1 MKPKADF
8 SKAQAAFARTMR
20 EYQRL
25 SSKEAADALNKKAKD
40 VLLGNSK
47 AGVTGV
53 IKRTPKADKA
63 AIESQLRGPGRDG
76 GQLVFRLFNHKGMTR
91 MMADDQ
97 AKRFIRARQAAVAY
111 IKAGWYKAAQ
121 AFGGRGGKVR
131 AGGLAEQGRGTKASP
146 GNLTAIL
153 ENKTVGAEK
162 VSGPALARAMDEVRK
177 DMLVY
182 IARKLRQG
190 WGKGRR

>member
-8 SKAQAAFARTMR
+8 SKAAADFAKTMR

-25 SSKEAADALNKKAKD
+25 SKREAADALNKKAKD
-40 VLLGNSK
+40 VAIRTIS
-47 AGVTGV
+47 
-53 IKRTPKADKA
+53 RTPKADKG
-63 AIESQLRGPGRDG
+63 AIEASLRGPGRG
-76 GQLVFRLFNHKGMTR
+76 GGTLVYRLFQHKGMTR

-97 AKRFIRARQAAVAY
+97 AKRFIKARQASIAY
-111 IKAGWYKAAQ
+111 IRAGWYKAAQ
-121 AFGGRGGKVR
+121 MFGARGGRVR
-131 AGGLAEQGRGTKASP
+131 PGGLAEKGSGTKATP

-162 VSGPALARAMDEVRK
+162 ISGPALSKAMDEVRK

-182 IARKLRQG
+182 IARKLREG
-190 WGKGRR
+190 WGKKQRR